1 MFNLDSNTSDSLDS
15 SAKNR
20 QTVRDMEFYNY

>member
-1 MFNLDSNTSDSLDS
+1 MLNLDNNASDNLDS

-20 QTVRDMEFYNY
+20 QTIRDMEFYNY